1 MPRTVGGRAA
11 PGGPTRPAAVLFD
24 FNGTLSDDEPLLLR
38 IFSEL
43 FAAHLGWQMT
53 AEEYF
58 ARLAGHSDREIVE
71 TAVAECAGGDPSLVT
86 DLLDA
91 RRRRYRELVAEAPTI
106 HPRTR
111 ALVDVLTCLGVP
123 LGVVTGAQRPDVEVG
138 LAAADLTGYFG
149 VVVTEEDVRHGK
161 PHPEGFVAAADALGL
176 CRRLDRVVVV
186 EDSVAGIRAAKA
198 AGMRCL
204 AVTGTTA
211 PDLLAREA
219 DAVVASLDVAVLPL
233 LGLDPRPPVAD
244 PA

>member
-1 MPRTVGGRAA
+1 MSTPKAVTPVLDGGA
-11 PGGPTRPAAVLFD
+11 PEALLLD
-24 FNGTLSDDEPLLLR
+24 FNGTLSDDEPVLLR
-38 IFSEL
+38 IFTEL
-43 FAAHLGWQMT
+43 FAAHLGWHMPPD
-53 AEEYF
+53 EYY

-71 TAVAECAGGDPSLVT
+71 TVVAERAGGDPALVT
-86 DLLDA
+86 CLLDG
-91 RRRRYRELVAEAPTI
+91 RRRRYHALVAESPTI
-106 HPRTR
+106 GPRTR
-111 ALVDVLTCLGVP
+111 ALVHALNGLGVP
-123 LGVVTGAQRPDVEVG
+123 LGVVTGAQRPDVEVA
-138 LAAADLTGYFG
+138 LVAAGLTGSFG

-161 PHPEGFVAAADALGL
+161 PHPEGFLTAAAALGVT
-176 CRRLDRVVVV
+176 RRCDRVAVV

-233 LGLDPRPPVAD
+233 LGLDPRPPVSD